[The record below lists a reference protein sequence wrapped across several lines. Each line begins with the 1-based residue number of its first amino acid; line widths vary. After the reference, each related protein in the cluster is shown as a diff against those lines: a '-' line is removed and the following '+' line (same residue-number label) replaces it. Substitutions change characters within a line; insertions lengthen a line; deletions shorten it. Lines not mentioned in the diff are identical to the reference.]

1 MRVPEAATWRL
12 IRSHPPLSRVATR
25 CLCSR
30 QQRRGERRAGDG
42 SGLEETQSRAAG
54 DADRALV
61 VDLSDCAFVDSV
73 GLATLLQGAKPLQN
87 GEANVAFVAP
97 DGPVRKLLTLTAVD
111 RTIPVFATVAEAR
124 AAVLDPG

>member
-1 MRVPEAATWRL
+1 MSGQPQT
-12 IRSHPPLSRVATR
+12 P
-25 CLCSR
+25 
-30 QQRRGERRAGDG
+30 GDPWAKLE
-42 SGLEETQSRAAG
+42 LEEEISDGLRIVAVRGVLELATAAKLEEPLSRAAG

-61 VDLSDCAFVDSV
+61 VDLSDCRFVDSV